1 MSEAVGISTGS
12 LLVLLLGVRNK
23 EMNERIMGGEGI
35 IIQKHPQMLKQL
47 KKGSN
52 RVLKKFKKRKQTK
65 YSLWCFKCQLPNL
78 LGINHLYGGARLGS
92 QKLVYIRNHRIF

>member
-52 RVLKKFKKRKQTK
+52 RVLKKF
-65 YSLWCFKCQLPNL
+65 
-78 LGINHLYGGARLGS
+78 
-92 QKLVYIRNHRIF
+92 